1 MGGKLK
7 KWLWG
12 VGLAVAAAAFFALS
26 CVNICPVLE
35 EVCPYFNW
43 TGAGLTELIRSLGP
57 GGMAAS
63 VGLMVAHSFV
73 PFPAEL
79 LTMANGMVYG
89 PWLGSL
95 VTWIGAMLG
104 AFASFGL
111 TRWLGRPFVV
121 KVLTDRQLCR
131 LDEWATRQGVA
142 TLLLSRL
149 LPVVSF
155 NLINY
160 AAGLTPVSWWTFAWT
175 TGLGIVPM
183 TALMVTMGSRLH
195 LFPWWVWLLAAA
207 VLLLLWLVWSR
218 RKNPQVC
225 EID

>member
-1 MGGKLK
+1 MSGITK

-12 VGLAVAAAAFFALS
+12 VGLGIALAIFIALS
-26 CVNICPVLE
+26 CIDICPILE
-35 EVCPYFNW
+35 EVCPYFSW
-43 TGAGLTELIRSLGP
+43 TGSGLTEWIRSQGSW
-57 GGMAAS
+57 GMLAS
-63 VGLMVAHSFV
+63 VGLMVAHSFI

-95 VTWIGAMLG
+95 VTWFGAMLG

-111 TRWLGRPFVV
+111 TRKLGRPFVV
-121 KVLTDRQLCR
+121 KVLSGEQLCR
-131 LDEWATRQGVA
+131 LDEWVRRQGIA

-149 LPVVSF
+149 LPVISF

-160 AAGLTPVSWWTFAWT
+160 AAGLTPVSWWTFTWT

-183 TALMVTMGSRLH
+183 TVLMVTMGSHLH
-195 LFPWWVWLLAAA
+195 LLPWWVWLLTALA
-207 VLLLLWLVWSR
+207 LLLLWLVWSR

>member
-1 MGGKLK
+1 MAGTLK
-7 KWLWG
+7 RWLWG
-12 VGLAVAAAAFFALS
+12 LGLTVAALAFITLS
-26 CVNICPVLE
+26 CVNICPILE
-35 EVCPYFNW
+35 EICPYFSW
-43 TGAGLTELIRSLGP
+43 TGAGFTELIRSLGTW
-57 GGMAAS
+57 GMAAS

-95 VTWIGAMLG
+95 LTWIGAMLG
-104 AFASFGL
+104 AVTSFGL

-121 KVLTDRQLCR
+121 KVLSGQKLCR
-131 LDEWATRQGVA
+131 LDEWATQQGVV

-160 AAGLTPVSWWTFAWT
+160 AAGLTPVSWWTFVWT
-175 TGLGIVPM
+175 TGLGIIPM
-183 TALMVTMGSRLH
+183 TVLMVAMGSRLQ
-195 LFPWWVWLLAAA
+195 LLPWWLWLSTGL
-207 VLLLLWLVWSR
+207 LILLLWLVWSR
-218 RKNPQVC
+218 RKKLQMC